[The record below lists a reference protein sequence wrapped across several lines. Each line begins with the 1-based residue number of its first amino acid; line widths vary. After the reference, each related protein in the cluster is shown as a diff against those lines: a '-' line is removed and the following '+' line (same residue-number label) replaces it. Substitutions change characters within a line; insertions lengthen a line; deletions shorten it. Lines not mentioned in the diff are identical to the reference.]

1 MIIICFIRYDSSNT
15 VDRPLGFAALSQ
27 QRTSNVF
34 LIIVLTNRYD
44 ILSYHL
50 YNFEL

>member
-27 QRTSNVF
+27 QRTS
-34 LIIVLTNRYD
+34 IICFSRKSHPKIIYLAAEFTGMA
-44 ILSYHL
+44 
-50 YNFEL
+50 